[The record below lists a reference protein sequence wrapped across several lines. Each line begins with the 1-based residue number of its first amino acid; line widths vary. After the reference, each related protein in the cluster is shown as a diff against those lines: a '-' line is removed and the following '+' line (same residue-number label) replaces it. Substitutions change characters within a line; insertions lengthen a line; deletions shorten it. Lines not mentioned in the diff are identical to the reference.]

1 MEIRLRRALADD
13 FSYCK
18 RLYFDGMD
26 AFFEELHLDRAAH
39 EAGFQRQWQLAQ
51 VRIIVLDG
59 LDVGWLQSTERVD
72 GLFIAQLFV
81 DGAFQRRG
89 IGTEV
94 LHRLIDEA
102 AHSNQP
108 VHLNVVKSNPAVR
121 LYERLGFRVTHEDD
135 RKLYMRRDA
144 GSSSRSRGK

>member
-1 MEIRLRRALADD
+1 MEIRLRRAFADD

-18 RLYFDGMD
+18 RLYFAGMN
-26 AFFEELHLDRAAH
+26 AFLEQLRLDRAAH
-39 EAGFQRQWQLAQ
+39 EAGFQQQWKPTQ

-59 LDVGWLQSTERVD
+59 LDVGWLQSIERED
-72 GLFIAQLFV
+72 GLFIGQLFV

-102 AHSNQP
+102 AQSNQP

-121 LYERLGFRVTHEDD
+121 LYMRLGFCVTHEDD
-135 RKLYMRRDA
+135 RKLYMKRDA
-144 GSSSRSRGK
+144 GWSSRSQDK